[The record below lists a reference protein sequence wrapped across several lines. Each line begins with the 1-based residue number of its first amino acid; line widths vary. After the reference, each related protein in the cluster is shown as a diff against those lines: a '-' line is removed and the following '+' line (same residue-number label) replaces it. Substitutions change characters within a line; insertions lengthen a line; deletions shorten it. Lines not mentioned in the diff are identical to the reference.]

1 MEYSKAKISLE
12 ELLYDILFSIVLF
25 TKGIGLD
32 EGSLLFRCCL
42 LFAILLLA
50 CKFLMGKY
58 CIAELIIVSLLGIW
72 GIFTFKVTGS
82 LGMLIYVIL
91 IIGMKNVSVKRVFTV
106 GMWVWSL
113 CMLYTVTAAVFFGR
127 TGVRLIHEKLGLG
140 PLLRESL
147 GYTHPNV
154 LHITYIVL
162 MAFALYLCRE
172 SQKKFFTA
180 AFLLL
185 LGDVYIFLY
194 SVSFTGLLFS
204 FTLLFLFFYFQR
216 RKAFS
221 KLEMVMIEGMPILCI
236 IISIVLPLILD
247 DGILYKVLNKILN
260 NRVWAI
266 RTFFQYYQ
274 VTFFGGGNEGID
286 FSLDNS
292 YVSALNGY
300 GMIPLAIIILTYCLL
315 LRYYLKK
322 NRRMELA
329 IICTFLIAG
338 LSEPFLF
345 NASVKNITVVSIGE
359 FLYETIRERG
369 VVFQLFS
376 AHNRSFLLPIGFW
389 ERIRKWLS
397 RVKWKIAVG
406 VILLTGMG
414 CFLCLLPRDC
424 IGIDQVYADES
435 LCHVGGE
442 TVLLPEEPTDERTL
456 YIGNTSADINY
467 YFFSRENSNLIEIM
481 DLRVKVS
488 VSFYVAAF
496 VGMLFVCVNGR
507 FGRKDG

>member
-1 MEYSKAKISLE
+1 MEYCKSKISLE
-12 ELLYDILFSIVLF
+12 ELLYDILFSIILF

-32 EGSLLFRCCL
+32 EGSPLFRCCL
-42 LFAILLLA
+42 MFAILLLA

-58 CIAELIIVSLLGIW
+58 SITELIIVGLLGIW
-72 GIFTFKVTGS
+72 GVFTFKVTGS
-82 LGMLIYVIL
+82 LGMFIYVIL

-106 GMWVWSL
+106 GMGVWSL

-127 TGVRLIHEKLGLG
+127 TGVRVIHEKLGLG
-140 PLLRESL
+140 PILRESL

-162 MAFALYLCRE
+162 ITFTLYLCRE
-172 SQKKFFTA
+172 NQKKFFTA
-180 AFLLL
+180 AILLL
-185 LGDVYIFLY
+185 LGDIYIFLY

-204 FTLLFLFFYFQR
+204 FALFILFFYFQK
-216 RKAFS
+216 RKTFS
-221 KLEMVMIEGMPILCI
+221 RLETVIIEGMPVLCI

-247 DGILYKVLNKILN
+247 DGILYKVFNKILN

-274 VTFFGGGNEGID
+274 VTFFGGGNEGIE

-315 LRYYLKK
+315 LRYSLKK
-322 NRRMELA
+322 NRRMELT

-345 NASVKNITVVSIGE
+345 NASVKNITVVLIGE
-359 FLYETIRERG
+359 LLYEAIGERG
-369 VVFQLFS
+369 YVFTFFS
-376 AHNRSFLLPIGFW
+376 AHNRSFPFSFDLW
-389 ERIRKWLS
+389 ERIRRWLG
-397 RVKWKIAVG
+397 RVKWKTAVC

-424 IGIDQVYADES
+424 AGIDRVYADER

-456 YIGNTSADINY
+456 YIGNKSADINY
-467 YFFSRENSNLIEIM
+467 YFFSRENSKLIEIV
-481 DLRVKVS
+481 DLRIKVS
-488 VSFYVAAF
+488 VSLYAAAAA
-496 VGMLFVCVNGR
+496 GALFVCINGR
-507 FGRKDG
+507 LGRKDG

>member
-1 MEYSKAKISLE
+1 MEYCKSKISLE
-12 ELLYDILFSIVLF
+12 ELLYDILFSIILF

-32 EGSLLFRCCL
+32 EGSPLFRCCL
-42 LFAILLLA
+42 MFAILLLA

-58 CIAELIIVSLLGIW
+58 SITELIIVGLLGIW
-72 GIFTFKVTGS
+72 GVFTFKVTGS
-82 LGMLIYVIL
+82 LGMFIYVIL

-106 GMWVWSL
+106 GMGVWSL

-127 TGVRLIHEKLGLG
+127 TGVRVIHEKLGLG
-140 PLLRESL
+140 PILRESL

-162 MAFALYLCRE
+162 ITFTLYLCRE
-172 SQKKFFTA
+172 NQKKFFTA
-180 AFLLL
+180 AILLL
-185 LGDVYIFLY
+185 LGDIYIFLY

-204 FTLLFLFFYFQR
+204 FALFILFFYFQK
-216 RKAFS
+216 RKTFS
-221 KLEMVMIEGMPILCI
+221 RIETVIIEGMPVLCI

-247 DGILYKVLNKILN
+247 DGILYKVFNKILN

-274 VTFFGGGNEGID
+274 VTFFGGGNEGIE

-315 LRYYLKK
+315 LRYSLKK
-322 NRRMELA
+322 NRRMELT

-345 NASVKNITVVSIGE
+345 NASVKNITVVLIGE
-359 FLYETIRERG
+359 LLYEAIGERG
-369 VVFQLFS
+369 YVFTFFS
-376 AHNRSFLLPIGFW
+376 AHNRSFPFSFDLWG
-389 ERIRKWLS
+389 RIRRWLG
-397 RVKWKIAVG
+397 RVKWKTAVC

-424 IGIDQVYADES
+424 AGIDRVYADER

-456 YIGNTSADINY
+456 YIGNKSADINY
-467 YFFSRENSNLIEIM
+467 YFFSRENSKLIEIV
-481 DLRVKVS
+481 DLRIKVS
-488 VSFYVAAF
+488 VSLYAAAAA
-496 VGMLFVCVNGR
+496 GALFVCINGR
-507 FGRKDG
+507 LGRKDG